1 MQNVVFDEPYEFVPP
16 YYSNW
21 GPHILRFYVRRYIR
35 TAYGVHS
42 VESRHIE
49 RLRASIQSGN
59 SVMLAPNHC
68 RLADPMVLGV
78 MALEVPSYLFAM
90 ASWHLFKESAFQT
103 FIIRALG
110 AFSVLRE
117 GNDRKSLEAA
127 IDILVEGKRPLIVFP
142 EGALTK
148 HCDIINDMMDG
159 PTFLARQAVKRLRK
173 VGSSRNV
180 VIHPVAVRYCFDGDL
195 EQAVRPKLDELEARL
210 SWQPNHN
217 LPMFQRI
224 ARLGDAFLALKE
236 IEYLGAAKSGNLYD
250 RAEQFIDT
258 VLTRVEDAWRQ
269 KDRSGGVVTRVKR
282 LRTLILADMVAGRVT
297 PEGREQRWYD
307 LAALYYA
314 QQISH
319 YPRDYITADKNLP
332 ERVIETVERLEE
344 DFTDHSPKYE
354 PLRAVVEV
362 GEAITVGVEKERVAQ
377 GDPIMA
383 EVRRQLQSMMDG
395 LAAERTPV

>member
-1 MQNVVFDEPYEFVPP
+1 MQSVVFDEPYQFIPP
-16 YYSNW
+16 FYSDW

-42 VESRHIE
+42 VEGRHIE
-49 RLRASIQSGN
+49 RLRDSIAAGN

-68 RLADPMVLGV
+68 RLADPMVIGV
-78 MALEVPSYLFAM
+78 MALDVPAYLFAM
-90 ASWHLFKESAFQT
+90 ASWHLFKKSTFQS
-103 FIIRALG
+103 FIIRCLG

-127 IDILVEGKRPLIVFP
+127 IDILVQGKRPLIVFP
-142 EGALTK
+142 EGALTT
-148 HCDIINDMMDG
+148 HCDIINEMMDG

-173 VGSSRNV
+173 QGSSRNV
-180 VIHPVAVRYCFDGDL
+180 VIHPVAVRYSYDGDV
-195 EQAVRPKLDELEARL
+195 QKAVGPTLDELEARL
-210 SWQPNHN
+210 SWQPKHN

-224 ARLGDAFLALKE
+224 AKLGDAFLALKE

-250 RAEQFIDT
+250 RADQFINT
-258 VLTRVEDAWRQ
+258 VLTRVEDAWQQ
-269 KDRSGGVVTRVKR
+269 KDRSGGVISRVKR
-282 LRTLILADMVAGRVT
+282 LRTLILADMVAGKVT
-297 PEGREQRWYD
+297 PDERERRWYD

-319 YPRDYITADKNLP
+319 YPRDYITAEKNLP
-332 ERVIETVERLEE
+332 ERVIETIERLQE
-344 DFTDHSPKYE
+344 DFMDQTHLYP
-354 PLRAVVEV
+354 PLHAVVEV
-362 GEAITVGVEKERVAQ
+362 GEAIPVGPDRERDAE

-383 EVRRQLQSMMDG
+383 EIRSQLQSMMDG